1 MVRLSSGLFA
11 SVIAASAILTA
22 TDSAL
27 ARTFVYV
34 SAATDGK
41 INSYSMDEKAGT
53 LTPGSTFDAGKM
65 VMPMTVSP
73 DKKHLYAVV
82 RSQPYRVLT
91 LAIDPATGNLTQEA
105 VAALPDSMPYV
116 STDPSGRLLFTSSYG
131 GNKIAVLPIGAD
143 GRVTDGA
150 RQMILT
156 GRNAHSIVSDP
167 SGKYIFATNLGSD
180 VVLQFVLNP
189 ETGML
194 EPNNPAQVATKPGFG
209 PRHIIFS
216 PDGKAVYVLTELTGH
231 VIHYAL
237 DPVKGTLSEV
247 ESVASVPDDAGL
259 SPGIAPPAP
268 PPFNA
273 TALAAAPVDDGK
285 PKVWAADIGITPN
298 GKFLYTTERTTSKIA
313 LFQVADGSGNLRYVT
328 NYATEKQP
336 RGIRIDPSGHFL
348 VATGEKS
355 DKIAV
360 YAIDQVNGALTP
372 IDRYPVGAG
381 ANWVEIV
388 TLP

>member
-1 MVRLSSGLFA
+1 MVRLSSGIFA

-41 INSYSMDEKAGT
+41 INSYNMDEKAGT

-91 LAIDPATGNLTQEA
+91 LAIDPTTGNLTQEA

-143 GRVTDGA
+143 RRVTDGA

-167 SGKYIFATNLGSD
+167 SGKYVFATNLGSD

-216 PDGKAVYVLTELTGH
+216 PDGKTVYVLTELTGH

-237 DPVKGTLSEV
+237 DPAKGTLSEV

-268 PPFNA
+268 PAFNA
-273 TALAAAPVDDGK
+273 TAAATAPADDGK

-313 LFQVADGSGNLRYVT
+313 LFHVADGSGNLRYVT

-336 RGIRIDPSGHFL
+336 RGIRIDPSGRFL

>member
-1 MVRLSSGLFA
+1 MGRLSSGIFA
-11 SVIAASAILTA
+11 SAPAASAVLMA
-22 TDSAL
+22 TDGAL

-41 INSYSMDEKAGT
+41 IDSYSMDETAGT
-53 LTPGSTFDAGKM
+53 LTPVATIDAGNM

-73 DKKHLYAVV
+73 DRKHLYAVV

-116 STDPSGRLLFTSSYG
+116 STDPSGRLLLTSSYG

-167 SGKYIFATNLGSD
+167 TGKYVFATNLGSD

-194 EPNNPAQVATKPGFG
+194 EPNNPPEIATKPGFG

-216 PDGKAVYVLTELTGH
+216 PDGKSVYVVTELTGH
-231 VIHYAL
+231 VIHYTL
-237 DPVKGTLSEV
+237 DPAKGTLSEV
-247 ESVASVPDDAGL
+247 DSVASVPDNAGL
-259 SPGIAPPAP
+259 SPGIAPPP
-268 PPFNA
+268 LPPFNA
-273 TALAAAPVDDGK
+273 KTPAAPPADDGK

-298 GKFLYTTERTTSKIA
+298 GKFLYATERTTSKIA
-313 LFQVADGSGNLRYVT
+313 LFHVADGSGNLTYVT
-328 NYATEKQP
+328 NYPTEKQP
-336 RGIRIDPSGHFL
+336 RGIRIDPSGRFL

-360 YAIDQVNGALTP
+360 YAIDQANGALTL
-372 IDRYPVGAG
+372 IDRYPVHAG

>member
-1 MVRLSSGLFA
+1 MVRLSSGIFA

-41 INSYSMDEKAGT
+41 IDSYSMNEKAGT
-53 LTPGSTFDAGKM
+53 LTHGSTFDAGKM
-65 VMPMTVSP
+65 VMPMAVSP

-91 LAIDPATGNLTQEA
+91 LAIDPSTGNLTQEA

-116 STDPSGRLLFTSSYG
+116 STDPSGRLLFTSAYG
-131 GNKIAVLPIGAD
+131 GNKIAVLPIGTD

-167 SGKYIFATNLGSD
+167 SGKYVFATNLGSD

-194 EPNNPAQVATKPGFG
+194 EPNNPAQVATKPGSG

-216 PDGKAVYVLTELTGH
+216 PDGKTVYVVTELTGH
-231 VIHYAL
+231 VIHYSL
-237 DPVKGTLSEV
+237 DPAKGTLSEV
-247 ESVASVPDDAGL
+247 ESVASVPADTGL

-273 TALAAAPVDDGK
+273 TTPAAAPVDDGK

-313 LFQVADGSGNLRYVT
+313 LFHVADGSGNLTYVT
-328 NYATEKQP
+328 NYSTEKQP
-336 RGIRIDPSGHFL
+336 RGMRIDPSGRFL
-348 VATGEKS
+348 IATGEKS

-360 YAIDQVNGALTP
+360 YVIDQVNGALTP
-372 IDRYPVGAG
+372 IDRYPVAAG